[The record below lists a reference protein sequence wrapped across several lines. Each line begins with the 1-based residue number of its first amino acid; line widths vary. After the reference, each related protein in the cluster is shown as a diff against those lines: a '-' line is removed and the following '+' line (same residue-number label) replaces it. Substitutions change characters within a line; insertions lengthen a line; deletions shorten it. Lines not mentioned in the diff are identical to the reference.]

1 MRLARL
7 IAAGALVLA
16 CAGGSQ
22 GAQGAWPGRPSL
34 GVAWSVGIG
43 DLGTDGLQMSVDVA
57 TVGGRSLV
65 ATPSAGPYAIRV
77 LDAATGRAVRTFPIG
92 VPYSFAQVDAR
103 FVGDLLA
110 VRTRELAGE
119 RITVHDP
126 VSGRTKWSRLL
137 PLADVPISPYL
148 QRSAQT
154 RSGIVWAAGDGLRG
168 IDAETGRDLWTLPL
182 PGDCPEYQLLTSE
195 IPILLGRCPGTSA
208 LRGVDPRAGRVTWT
222 RTVPVVSAD
231 DDPTVLVSPTGLVEI
246 SEDGVFTAVD
256 ARGRVAA
263 RLPDAW
269 PHVAGPSAAR
279 SGTLTLLVHS
289 EGGARVMAALR
300 DGRPLWRRTLKPRDL
315 PGTSEGVLPE
325 AGYLTARHA
334 VDTLGSDLAPHLIE
348 VVSPA
353 DGRRVVLALPF
364 DAQAGAIV
372 GTTARDVLTYEM
384 HPGGA
389 RLSAYTF
396 HDGVGAPRLPAV
408 PPERWPDACALLP
421 PGALPGYVPAPAT
434 SEHLGLRWPRPN
446 VCTFL
451 PPDEA
456 AAQVRVAVT
465 WVAETSAGLLRLA
478 GTKAAAD
485 PETVRLGEGAYLSSA
500 DDRDGRLTS
509 AWAAGGRVLATVQAV
524 GDPALTRRAALLVAS
539 HLRDP

>member
-1 MRLARL
+1 MRVAGL
-7 IAAGALVLA
+7 IAAASLLLA

-22 GAQGAWPGRPSL
+22 GAWPGRPSL
-34 GVAWSVGIG
+34 SVAWSVGVG
-43 DLGTDGLQMSVDVA
+43 DLGMDGLQMSVAVA

-77 LDAATGRAVRTFPIG
+77 LDAATGRTVHTFPMG
-92 VPYSFAQVDAR
+92 MPYSFPQVNVR

-110 VRTRELAGE
+110 VRTHELARE

-137 PLADVPISPYL
+137 PFADVPISPYL

-154 RSGIVWAAGDGLRG
+154 RSGIVWVAGDGLRG
-168 IDAETGRDLWTLPL
+168 IDPETGRDLWTLPL
-182 PGDCPEYQLLTSE
+182 PGDCPAYQLLTSE
-195 IPILLGRCPGTSA
+195 IPILLGSCPGTSV
-208 LRGVDPRAGRVTWT
+208 LRGIDPRAGRVTWT
-222 RTVPVVSAD
+222 RAVPIVNKD
-231 DDPTVLVSPTGLVEI
+231 DVPTVLVSPSGLVEI
-246 SEDGVFTAVD
+246 LEDDTFTAVD
-256 ARGRVAA
+256 PQGHVAA
-263 RLPDAW
+263 RLPDTW
-269 PHVAGPSAAR
+269 PHVAGPSAVR
-279 SGTLTLLVHS
+279 SGALTLLVHS
-289 EGGARVMAALR
+289 EGGARVMTALH
-300 DGRPLWRRTLKPRDL
+300 DGQPLWRRTLKPRGQ

-325 AGYLTARHA
+325 AGYLTAHHA
-334 VDTLGSDLAPHLIE
+334 VDLMGSDLDPQLIE
-348 VVSPA
+348 VVSLA

-364 DAQAGAIV
+364 NALAGAIV
-372 GTTARDVLTYEM
+372 GVTARDVLTYET

-396 HDGVGAPRLPAV
+396 HDGMGAPRLPAV
-408 PPERWPDACALLP
+408 PPERWPDACTLLP
-421 PGALPGYVPAPAT
+421 PGALPGYVPVPDT

-456 AAQVRVAVT
+456 GAQVRVAIT
-465 WVAETSAGLLRLA
+465 WVAETSADLLRLA

-524 GDPALTRRAALLVAS
+524 GDPTLTRRAALLVAS
-539 HLRDP
+539 HLRGP